1 MTTSENRQTP
11 ACPPSEHSRMDLH
24 HDACYRALVLRDA
37 RFDGRFFVAVKTTGI
52 YCRPICPAR
61 TPRPEN
67 VVFYPTAAA
76 AQEAGFRPCLR
87 CRPETA
93 PDKGAWRGTS
103 NTVSRA
109 LALIELGALD
119 EGSVDALAGRLGL
132 GERQLRRLCREH
144 LGASPIAVAQ
154 TRRVLLAKQLIHE
167 TSLPMTEVAFAA
179 GFGSIRRFNETFV
192 RLYGRAPCTLRRG
205 KGAETPAGPG
215 GEISLLLR
223 FEPPYDWAG
232 VREFLRLRAI
242 PGIERVGDDCYS
254 RTIQLDGRKGRV
266 SVLPGDGN
274 ALHATIRFPRLSAL
288 PSIIARLRRVF
299 DLGADPLPISAH
311 LAKDVALARLV
322 AERPGLR
329 VPGAWDGFEL
339 AIRAVLGQQI
349 TVAAAVRLAGRLVAR
364 YGETLTEPDR
374 ELTHVFPSPEALAR
388 ADLATL
394 GMPRSRAAAL
404 SAVAAAV
411 VADPDVLCASRGLDE
426 AIRRLRSIPGVGEWT
441 AQYIALRQLR
451 EPDAFPAADVGLVRA
466 LAQLEGRRRSSRELA
481 AHADRW
487 RPWRAYAAQHLWASL
502 GAPQ

>member
-1 MTTSENRQTP
+1 VE
-11 ACPPSEHSRMDLH
+11 
-24 HDACYRALVLRDA
+24 
-37 RFDGRFFVAVKTTGI
+37 I
-52 YCRPICPAR
+52 
-61 TPRPEN
+61 
-67 VVFYPTAAA
+67 
-76 AQEAGFRPCLR
+76 
-87 CRPETA
+87 
-93 PDKGAWRGTS
+93 
-103 NTVSRA
+103 
-109 LALIELGALD
+109 
-119 EGSVDALAGRLGL
+119 
-132 GERQLRRLCREH
+132 
-144 LGASPIAVAQ
+144 
-154 TRRVLLAKQLIHE
+154 
-167 TSLPMTEVAFAA
+167 
-179 GFGSIRRFNETFV
+179 
-192 RLYGRAPCTLRRG
+192 
-205 KGAETPAGPG
+205 PAGPG

-232 VREFLRLRAI
+232 MREFLRLRAI
-242 PGIERVGDDCYS
+242 PGVERVGDGCYS

-266 SVLPGDGN
+266 SVRPGDGN

-288 PSIIARLRRVF
+288 PSIIARLCRVF

-311 LAKDVALARLV
+311 LAKDVALTRLV

-349 TVAAAVRLAGRLVAR
+349 SVAAAVRLAGRLVAT

-388 ADLATL
+388 ADLTTL

-466 LAQLEGRRRSSRELA
+466 LALLEGRRRSSRELA

-502 GAPQ
+502 GALE

>member
-11 ACPPSEHSRMDLH
+11 ACPPSEYSRMDLQ
-24 HDACYRALVLRDA
+24 HDACYRALALRDI

-67 VVFYPTAAA
+67 VTFYPTAAG

-119 EGSVDALAGRLGL
+119 EGSVDALASRLGL

-192 RLYGRAPCTLRRG
+192 TLYGRAPCTLRRG
-205 KGAETPAGPG
+205 KGVETKPGPG

-232 VREFLRLRAI
+232 MREFLRCRAI
-242 PGIERVGDDCYS
+242 PGVERVGDGCYS

-266 SVLPGDGN
+266 SVRPGDGN
-274 ALHATIRFPRLSAL
+274 ALHATIRFPRLSTL

-311 LAKDVALARLV
+311 LAKDVALTRLV

-349 TVAAAVRLAGRLVAR
+349 SVAAAVRLAGRLVAT

-388 ADLATL
+388 ADLTTL

-502 GAPQ
+502 GASK